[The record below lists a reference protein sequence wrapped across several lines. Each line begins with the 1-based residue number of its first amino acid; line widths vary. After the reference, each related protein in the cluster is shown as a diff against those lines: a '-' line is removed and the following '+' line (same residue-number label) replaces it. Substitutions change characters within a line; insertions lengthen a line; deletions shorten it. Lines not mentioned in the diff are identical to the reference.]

1 MNKYSKLSKE
11 EKLAVCCIINSEAKW
26 YFHQLLDND
35 GNGTDDIYEFLND
48 YDDIVQFNVHRT
60 SDDEIRCYLSGDIDN
75 DEVPDDKLILIDNF
89 LNREYFISAGDSQE
103 GPFSFDILKR
113 KKIKTNTNVWYDGLD
128 DWTEANSIIELKSLF
143 LRDAFKNNINS
154 NYDVENRHNYN
165 KNNQVDIS
173 SEEDWYLCI
182 LFCFFL
188 GVFGAHRFYTGKK
201 DSGIIMLFTAGGL
214 YIWWLIDLIT
224 ILSGNFK
231 NSKGQL
237 IRKK

>member
-60 SDDEIRCYLSGDIDN
+60 SDDEIRCYLSSDFDN

-89 LNREYFISAGDSQE
+89 LNREYFISVDDSQE

-113 KKIKTNTNVWYDGLD
+113 KKIKPNTNIWYDSLN
-128 DWTEANSIIELKSLF
+128 DWTEANNIIELKSLF
-143 LRDAFKNNINS
+143 FEDAIKNNFQSSKSTSTIINNEKAEQS
-154 NYDVENRHNYN
+154 W
-165 KNNQVDIS
+165 IS
-173 SEEDWYLCI
+173 VLLICW
-182 LFCFFL
+182 FF
-188 GVFGAHRFYTGKK
+188 GIFGGHRFYTGHTKT
-201 DSGIIMLFTAGGL
+201 GLIQLFTLGGL
-214 YIWWLIDLIT
+214 YIWWLIDFFT
-224 ILSGNFK
+224 IIGGNFK
-231 NSKGQL
+231 NSEGKL
-237 IRKK
+237 VKNK

>member
-89 LNREYFISAGDSQE
+89 LKGNILPAGDSQE
-103 GPFSFDILKR
+103 GPFSFDILK
-113 KKIKTNTNVWYDGLD
+113 KKIKQTQTFGMMASMIGPKLIVLL
-128 DWTEANSIIELKSLF
+128 NS
-143 LRDAFKNNINS
+143 A
-154 NYDVENRHNYN
+154 
-165 KNNQVDIS
+165 
-173 SEEDWYLCI
+173 
-182 LFCFFL
+182 CF
-188 GVFGAHRFYTGKK
+188 
-201 DSGIIMLFTAGGL
+201 
-214 YIWWLIDLIT
+214 
-224 ILSGNFK
+224 
-231 NSKGQL
+231 
-237 IRKK
+237 